1 MLLTEASGLQ
11 ARLLRTQRRPP
22 SCFPRTPRLDS
33 VHLAFTTASPRREP
47 SAPRCHREDQR
58 TCVKRTTQL
67 GPRGWPRPTRDH
79 SCVLRDPRP
88 STVPATGQAH
98 RGQLSVRGRLRGA
111 DAARPGPRGLRG
123 ASVRGPAAALTPA
136 FGAVPCDNHMRAWSA
151 PPRSHTRKLRLG
163 ADWPPSFR
171 AGPRFCA
178 APTPPPCTPCIR
190 GHPLPAADVVFT
202 LLVTISGT
210 GIWANTAVRHK
221 RDLLKKEVLEER
233 PSLPGKGHEKK
244 RSLLFPWTVSRR
256 VQCLEALRP
265 SCYEL
270 RAAQT
275 WWAAEQRDAPPGPA
289 NPGGFYR

>member
-1 MLLTEASGLQ
+1 MRPA
-11 ARLLRTQRRPP
+11 RPP
-22 SCFPRTPRLDS
+22 AQHS
-33 VHLAFTTASPRREP
+33 ASHGAG
-47 SAPRCHREDQR
+47 SQR
-58 TCVKRTTQL
+58 TAVGTRKVARRGRRTA
-67 GPRGWPRPTRDH
+67 W
-79 SCVLRDPRP
+79 
-88 STVPATGQAH
+88 ATGPE
-98 RGQLSVRGRLRGA
+98 RGQRAGPGRGS
-111 DAARPGPRGLRG
+111 DAGLWRC
-123 ASVRGPAAALTPA
+123 P
-136 FGAVPCDNHMRAWSA
+136 MRQPHEGVVCS
-151 PPRSHTRKLRLG
+151 PRSHTRKLRLG

-178 APTPPPCTPCIR
+178 APAPPPCTPCIR

-265 SCYEL
+265 SCYKL

-289 NPGGFYR
+289 NPGGFYG